1 MSTLM
6 FPTFYDEEVILEN
19 RRRSSLIT
27 RFDLLPIE
35 IQSVNEAEK
44 IGSIGKDIK
53 FDIIDLNGSMYIPAK
68 LKQYSTLNDLQKKLN
83 KTYVSYSK
91 YLEEEDTQ
99 KSYVLNSIITNLMS
113 NIDNIIGL
121 PIYDIVKGLYQKDMI
136 RLSDNTLSD
145 KISSS
150 FISDEKKIKEIISSG
165 KAGKQN
171 ALQKRFNDLIV
182 YKNELYISTKG
193 LFLNKAIH
201 SDENYEL
208 LNSMTK
214 TYKILTSPI
223 DNIEVFVSDIGNI
236 PPAICDF
243 FPIIGNQE
251 IKLKDGLTISTE
263 KNWMEYYDL
272 STVKKNVFAL
282 SISRILKH
290 LKNKM
295 DFNLSDSLIM
305 SFSELIKT
313 RQNIIHDEQEIP
325 FSLIILKNTIKILE
339 DEKGIDKSQIL
350 SILKNTEENLTD
362 FLTKYNVLE
371 SENEYSLKLS

>member
-53 FDIIDLNGSMYIPAK
+53 FNIIDLNGSMYIPAK

-121 PIYDIVKGLYQKDMI
+121 PIYDIMKGLYQKDMI

-165 KAGKQN
+165 KAGK
-171 ALQKRFNDLIV
+171 
-182 YKNELYISTKG
+182 
-193 LFLNKAIH
+193 
-201 SDENYEL
+201 
-208 LNSMTK
+208 
-214 TYKILTSPI
+214 
-223 DNIEVFVSDIGNI
+223 
-236 PPAICDF
+236 
-243 FPIIGNQE
+243 
-251 IKLKDGLTISTE
+251 
-263 KNWMEYYDL
+263 
-272 STVKKNVFAL
+272 
-282 SISRILKH
+282 
-290 LKNKM
+290 
-295 DFNLSDSLIM
+295 
-305 SFSELIKT
+305 
-313 RQNIIHDEQEIP
+313 
-325 FSLIILKNTIKILE
+325 
-339 DEKGIDKSQIL
+339 
-350 SILKNTEENLTD
+350 
-362 FLTKYNVLE
+362 
-371 SENEYSLKLS
+371 